1 MDAKLKNYIRAGEGM
16 NLEFKRCGGKVESD
30 VYETICS
37 FANRQGGSILLGVL
51 DDGTVSGVSPKA
63 AASIERNIVNV
74 TNDPGM
80 FNVAPALEF
89 ERLAGDDGETVIRVW
104 VPMGPALYSF
114 KGTVYDR
121 AADVNVKVKTEAQR
135 AAMIIRKQSFY
146 TEKTVYPWVT
156 EADLDLGVLSDVR
169 REIRAARDAHPWLS
183 MDDAEL
189 LRSSRLWSRDPATGE
204 YGFNLA
210 AVMLLGKQETILDV
224 APVYR
229 TDVVLQRVGNGRYD
243 DRLVCR
249 SNLVEA
255 YGEICAFCRK
265 WTPDA
270 FSLDEGGNRIS
281 VRDVIVR
288 ELVVNTLIHREYTSP
303 HIARITIDA
312 DGIRT
317 HNASRA
323 LYAGPVTPENLDPTP
338 KNPIIANFFT
348 QMGRSE
354 ELGSGVRNL
363 YRCSRLY
370 TGRVPEMTDG
380 DSFDAFVPTPIS
392 AADAGSRKASRAV
405 LARKRDRTAAEVEEA
420 VAALIA
426 KYGEVAASEVAA
438 EVASVGERTVRR
450 YLARMVDEGR
460 LSVKNRGRGTV
471 YCKPSS
477 RNGQM

>member
-1 MDAKLKNYIRAGEGM
+1 MDAKLESYVRAGEGM
-16 NLEFKRCGGKVESD
+16 NLEFKRCGGKVERD

-63 AASIERNIVNV
+63 VASIERNIVNV
-74 TNDPGM
+74 ANDPSM

-89 ERLAGDDGETVIRVW
+89 ERLEGDGGKTVIRVW

-114 KGTVYDR
+114 KGTIYDR
-121 AADVNVKVKTEAQR
+121 AADVDVKVKTEAQH

-156 EADLDLGVLSDVR
+156 EADLDLELLSDVR
-169 REIRAARDAHPWLS
+169 REVRAARADHPWLS
-183 MDDAEL
+183 MDDGEL
-189 LRSSRLWSRDPATGE
+189 LKSSRLWSRDPATGE

-210 AVMLLGKQETILDV
+210 AVMLLGKQEAILDV

-229 TDVVLQRVGNGRYD
+229 TDVVLQRSGNGRYD
-243 DRLVCR
+243 DRLVCK
-249 SNLVEA
+249 SNLVKA
-255 YGEICAFCRK
+255 YGEISDFCRK
-265 WTPDA
+265 WMPDA
-270 FSLDEGGNRIS
+270 FSLDDGGNRIS
-281 VRDVIVR
+281 VRDIIIR
-288 ELVVNTLIHREYTSP
+288 ELVANTLIHREYTSP

-312 DGIRT
+312 DGIHT

-338 KNPIIANFFT
+338 KNPIVANFFT

-370 TGRVPEMTDG
+370 TGRFPRMSDG
-380 DSFDAFVPTPIS
+380 DSFDAFVPTPLS
-392 AADAGSRKASRAV
+392 AADVGSGKAAGAV
-405 LARKRDRTAAEVEEA
+405 LVRKRDRTAAEVEKA
-420 VAALIA
+420 AAALVA
-426 KYGEVAASEVAA
+426 RYGEVSASEIAA
-438 EVASVGERTVRR
+438 EVATVGERTVRR
-450 YLARMVDEGR
+450 YLAGMVDEGQ
-460 LSVKNRGRGTV
+460 LSVKKRGRGTV
-471 YCKPSS
+471 YCKPG
-477 RNGQM
+477 NQGN

>member
-1 MDAKLKNYIRAGEGM
+1 MDAKLESYIKAGEGM
-16 NLEFKRCGGKVESD
+16 NLEFKRCGGKVEKD

-51 DDGTVSGVSPKA
+51 DDSTVLGVSPKA
-63 AASIERNIVNV
+63 VASIERNIVNV
-74 TNDPGM
+74 TNDPTM

-89 ERLAGDDGETVIRVW
+89 ERLEGDEGKIVIRVW

-121 AADVNVKVKTEAQR
+121 AADVDVKVKTEAQR

-146 TEKTVYPWVT
+146 TEKTVYPWVA
-156 EADLDLGVLSDVR
+156 EADLDLGILSDVR
-169 REIRAARDAHPWLS
+169 REVRAARADHPWLTMGDS
-183 MDDAEL
+183 EL
-189 LRSSRLWSRDPATGE
+189 LKSSRLWSRDPATGE

-210 AVMLLGKQETILDV
+210 AVMLLGRRETILDV

-229 TDVVLQRVGNGRYD
+229 TDVVLRRSGNGRYD
-243 DRLVCR
+243 DRLVCK
-249 SNLVEA
+249 SNLVKA
-255 YGEICAFCRK
+255 YGEISDFCRK
-265 WTPDA
+265 WMPDA
-270 FSLDEGGNRIS
+270 FSLDNDGSRIS

-288 ELVVNTLIHREYTSP
+288 ELVANTLIHREYTSP

-312 DGIRT
+312 DGIHT

-363 YRCSRLY
+363 YKCSLLY
-370 TGRVPEMTDG
+370 TGSLPKMSDG
-380 DSFDAFVPTPIS
+380 DSFEAFVPTPVS
-392 AADAGSRKASRAV
+392 VVDAVSGKASGNV
-405 LARKRDRTAAEVEEA
+405 LVRKSDRTAAEVEEA
-420 VAALIA
+420 AAALVA
-426 KYGEVAASEVAA
+426 KYGEVPASEIAA
-438 EVASVGERTVRR
+438 EVTTVGERTVRR

-460 LSVKNRGRGTV
+460 LSVKKRGRGTV
-471 YCKPSS
+471 YFKPGD
-477 RNGQM
+477 RDGQM